1 MPLVVSE
8 KLAPPGT
15 LRGLRPSLN
24 SIPAIPII
32 TDSTGIIFT
41 ICKEK
46 EVERPRLGKEE
57 H

>member
-1 MPLVVSE
+1 MDVLPE

-24 SIPAIPII
+24 FIPAIPII
-32 TDSTGIIFT
+32 TDSAGIILT

-46 EVERPRLGKEE
+46 EVERSQLGKKE